1 VLFFSAVLAS
11 ISLASQPSNNS
22 ADSSNVQ
29 SSRPDTTN
37 STEPFPQNPDGKPLW
52 YSMVT
57 NVPGDWVKYYNIT
70 FRSDKIGEYAAIA
83 AMTGILIATDN
94 QTWQTQKK
102 WDKESAT
109 VSSVSNFITDF
120 GQGDAQA
127 ALASAYL
134 LYGLTFDDNR
144 SLRTGSEIVQAI
156 LSGGIVVQLIKHVT
170 GRESPFVSTAPGG
183 VWRFFPNQFDYA
195 KRVPHYDAFPTGHLC
210 TSISTVIVIAEN
222 YPQITWIRPVGYMIV
237 GAIGVTMVNIGIHWY
252 SDYPLGL
259 AIGYTFGMIAA
270 HPEGYDVANFGKDES
285 HALTV
290 QPTLTPGGAGI
301 KMSLNLN

>member
-70 FRSDKIGEYAAIA
+70 FRSDKIAEYSAIA

-290 QPTLTPGGAGI
+290 QPTLTPGGAGL